1 MPPPGTSSTYAI
13 VARSISLQLN
23 TSNYECAA
31 RHAPMHEWQLRSAR
45 LARVTNRNGPAAALS
60 AGTAVLDPLRTVA
73 KVGFGEL
80 RQCHDR
86 RKAWSGW
93 RVKPAANTRSHNEST
108 PVARCSNRPGAFRG
122 LRPHDIIRRKV
133 SARMPVPTEYQ
144 VKG

>member
-1 MPPPGTSSTYAI
+1 MHRRRSVAHCVSDGSRKETGPVAPTRQGTAKPTPLPLS
-13 VARSISLQLN
+13 
-23 TSNYECAA
+23 
-31 RHAPMHEWQLRSAR
+31 W
-45 LARVTNRNGPAAALS
+45 LARTSGM
-60 AGTAVLDPLRTVA
+60 DPLRTFA

-122 LRPHDIIRRKV
+122 LRLHDIIRRKI